1 MWQVAKNAS
10 LHIHSWDDEFVVYN
24 SASGNTHLLGMLA
37 AQSVIQ
43 LQNEPAN
50 GSDLLDKISQLLQIQ
65 PDDELKDMIE
75 KTLIDLSCL
84 GIIENNS
91 H

>member
-10 LHIHSWDDEFVVYN
+10 LHFHSWNDEFVVYN
-24 SASGNTHLLGMLA
+24 SASGDTHLLGMLA
-37 AQSVIQ
+37 AQSVIR
-43 LQNEPAN
+43 LQDAPSNI
-50 GSDLLDKISQLLQIQ
+50 SDLLDTISQLLQIQ
-65 PDDELKDMIE
+65 PDDELKEMIE

-84 GIIENNS
+84 GIVENIT